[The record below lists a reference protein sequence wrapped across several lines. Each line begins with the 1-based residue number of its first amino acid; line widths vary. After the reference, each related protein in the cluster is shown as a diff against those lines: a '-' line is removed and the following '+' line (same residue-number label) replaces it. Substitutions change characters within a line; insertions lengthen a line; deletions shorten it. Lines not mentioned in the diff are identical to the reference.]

1 LDGPGFP
8 TTIKTVSHRD
18 SGRRM
23 RMPDGYVVFDN
34 DFARSAAGL
43 AVPPVGRT
51 RVIVMPDNDFVA
63 TPIAIMVEPRANTQT
78 NAEGD
83 EESEAGWAL
92 HIDHIRLVK
101 GQINHLGIS
110 GNNFDDSIFV

>member
-1 LDGPGFP
+1 
-8 TTIKTVSHRD
+8 
-18 SGRRM
+18 
-23 RMPDGYVVFDN
+23 MPDGDVVVDN
-34 DFARSAAGL
+34 HFTRTAAGR

-51 RVIVMPDNDFVA
+51 RVVVMPDNDFVA
-63 TPIAIMVEPRANTQT
+63 TPIAIMVEPRADTQT

-83 EESEAGWAL
+83 EKAGAGRAL
-92 HIDHIRLVK
+92 HIDRVRLVN